1 MSDDLFKDYVPKTV
15 EYDEKVDGG
24 FEHKIREEHL
34 EVKNDLLD
42 KITKAK
48 ANAKGNQTTFRQ
60 NIRTEN
66 LEEDKEKEEK

>member
-15 EYDEKVDGG
+15 EYDAEVDGG
-24 FEHKIREEHL
+24 FEHQIREDHL

-66 LEEDKEKEEK
+66 LEEEKDKK